1 MSPTIP
7 QIVSENNERDKKHR
21 ISDPSTLD
29 NLIKKWEKY
38 AIYFRTQYVK
48 NFPQMGK
55 NLGSYKKRYPNLR
68 HNQNNPYISCLCQYR
83 ANFTIVKAR
92 NPYVHNFAYPYF
104 ACYSKGG
111 GKLTVNHV
119 PCTSIFM
126 MSAVNDVSLFLHLF
140 SNSFHF
146 VCFALF
152 LLCVNCTQSWTL
164 LELTQVSSIFI
175 VTLPGRLQLSFQW
188 ESSLFLI
195 GLTNLAAYQLFG
207 QLT

>member
-1 MSPTIP
+1 MDTWEEVVSAQLKSDWLTQLDAMSPTIP

-104 ACYSKGG
+104 ACYFKGG
-111 GKLTVNHV
+111 GINGKS
-119 PCTSIFM
+119 CTMYI
-126 MSAVNDVSLFLHLF
+126 NLHDVG
-140 SNSFHF
+140 
-146 VCFALF
+146 C
-152 LLCVNCTQSWTL
+152 
-164 LELTQVSSIFI
+164 E
-175 VTLPGRLQLSFQW
+175 
-188 ESSLFLI
+188 
-195 GLTNLAAYQLFG
+195 
-207 QLT
+207 